1 MVERVL
7 QTVQTSP
14 PEKEAGGRVAPERP
28 GVRAK
33 AAAVGDGVDLQNR
46 ATSSSVNPESGAILR
61 SRSKNREEE
70 AATKPCSAVKASL
83 RDVGVAA
90 AAASVMLAGNAMAM
104 DVLLGSSDGGL
115 VFERSLLFFLKYLT
129 ASLLFVICSVS
140 LFFSKYLTA
149 SLLFVISSVS
159 LLFFRNI

>member
-7 QTVQTSP
+7 QTAQTSP

-115 VFERSLLFFLKYLT
+115 VFERSLFFFEIFNCEST
-129 ASLLFVICSVS
+129 FCNLLCESI
-140 LFFSKYLTA
+140 
-149 SLLFVISSVS
+149 
-159 LLFFRNI
+159 FFRNI